1 MASIQLLL
9 SDNANRRALAT
20 LVSEQ
25 HTVIIDPDPQN
36 ADLHVVD
43 EPSLPMYQEWLE
55 EHKREEAPLF
65 CPVVLIRRE
74 QTPVSIELPE
84 PDPAERPWLINEI
97 LNAPVEK
104 HTLFRRITSLHVR
117 REQTKDLKRKND
129 NLEQFA
135 RTLRH
140 ELRNPLNV
148 LDGYLDIARE
158 ENDSR
163 ALERCRSSVDQM
175 KRLLEDTL
183 LILKG
188 KETEVDLTPVDL
200 PNICT
205 DSWDMIPESDSEL
218 EIAVSRQI
226 EADEDRVA
234 QLLGNLFRNS
244 VEHNTGDVRVT
255 VGGLDDG
262 FYIEDDGS
270 GIPEEERVAVF
281 EEGYSNSGSG
291 SGLGLAV
298 VHAVADSH
306 GWDISTIEGT
316 EGGARF
322 ELTGVNLI

>member
-1 MASIQLLL
+1 MASIQLLF
-9 SDNANRRALAT
+9 SDSSNRRALAM
-20 LVSEQ
+20 LVSEH
-25 HTVIIDPDPQN
+25 HTVIIDPDPQH
-36 ADLHVVD
+36 ADLYVVD
-43 EPSLPMYQEWLE
+43 ELSLPKYQEWLE
-55 EHKREEAPLF
+55 EHKREEAPVF

-84 PDPAERPWLINEI
+84 PDPGERPWLINEI
-97 LNAPVEK
+97 LDAPVEK

-129 NLEQFA
+129 QLEQFSN
-135 RTLRH
+135 TLQH

-158 ENDSR
+158 ENDSQ
-163 ALERCRSSVDQM
+163 ALERCRKSTDQM

-183 LILKG
+183 LILQG
-188 KETEVDLTPVDL
+188 EETKIDLVPVDL
-200 PNICT
+200 LTVCT
-205 DSWDMIPESDSEL
+205 DCWDMTPESNSKL
-218 EIAVSRQI
+218 MIATSRQI
-226 EADEDRVA
+226 EADEDRLA

-244 VEHNTGDVRVT
+244 VEHSTGDGKIT
-255 VGGLDDG
+255 VGDLDDG
-262 FYIEDDGS
+262 FYVEDDGP

-306 GWDISTIEGT
+306 GWDISLTEGT

-322 ELTGVNLI
+322 ELVGV